1 MRIAA
6 ITNTFNE
13 PEFLPFWVEHHGRQ
27 VGFRNL
33 FVVTHG
39 ADPRPRWL
47 DRRVQVITMPLDEFD
62 ETRRARFMTQLQHFL
77 LSSYDWVVMSDA
89 DELIVADPARYSGLR
104 DYLRRNPG
112 VPTFNTVGLNV
123 VQNRATEAPLQP
135 GKPLFRQRAYVQF
148 WAHYCKPAVTSVPIV
163 WSVGFHECDRPRH
176 QTDDLF
182 MIHLRAVDETIARRR
197 NARLNALKMS
207 QNAIDKKHSVQFT
220 FDRDRYLNML
230 FPSDQA
236 LFDRA
241 AAEADFQAEI
251 GHMRRHPK
259 DLKFIGPIAR
269 MPARFADSVRLL
281 EGRTGLAGRINRIAH
296 ALRRLR
302 RNRPA
307 GAVRQ
312 DPNPA

>member
-6 ITNTFNE
+6 ITNAFNE

-33 FVVTHG
+33 YVVTHG
-39 ADPRPRWL
+39 VDPRPRWL
-47 DRRVQVITMPLDEFD
+47 DRRVQVINVPLDEFD

-77 LSSYDWVVMSDA
+77 LSCYDWVVMSDA
-89 DELIVADPARYSGLR
+89 DELIVADPSRYSGLR
-104 DYLRRNPG
+104 DYLRKNPG

-123 VQNRATEAPLQP
+123 VQNRAAEAPLQP
-135 GKPLFRQRAYVQF
+135 GRPLFRQRAYVQF

-163 WSVGFHECDRPRH
+163 WSVGFHECNRPRH
-176 QTDDLF
+176 QTDDLY

-207 QNAIDKKHSVQFT
+207 RNTIDKKHSVQFT
-220 FDRDRYLNML
+220 FDRDRYLKML
-230 FPSDQA
+230 FPSDRG
-236 LFDRA
+236 LFERA
-241 AAEADFQAEI
+241 PAETDFRMEI
-251 GHMRRHPK
+251 EHMRRHPK
-259 DLKFIGPIAR
+259 DLKFVGPIAR
-269 MPARFADSVRLL
+269 MPVRFADSVRLL
-281 EGRTGLAGRINRIAH
+281 EGRIGLVGRINRIAH

-302 RNRPA
+302 RNQQA
-307 GAVRQ
+307 GAVRR